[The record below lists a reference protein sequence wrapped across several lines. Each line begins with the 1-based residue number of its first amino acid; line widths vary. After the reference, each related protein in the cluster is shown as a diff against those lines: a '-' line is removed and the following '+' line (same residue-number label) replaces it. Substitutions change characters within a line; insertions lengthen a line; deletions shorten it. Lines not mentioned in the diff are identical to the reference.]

1 MVSRASL
8 EQLDLDIPNIETQRK
23 IVAIAALAEREQ
35 ALTLRTATMRK
46 ELTSKILGEY
56 AKQIRPAAAT
66 ERITN

>member
-8 EQLDLDIPNIETQRK
+8 EQLDLNIPSIETQRK
-23 IVAIAALAEREQ
+23 IVAIDALAERER
-35 ALTLRTATMRK
+35 ALSALVAGMRK